1 MKNLIR
7 AVLPALL
14 LSPLSLFC
22 SANAYAQSAVIQQQ
36 QQMIQQQQQGF
47 QNQNN
52 SFNQQQL
59 RNTQTQIQ
67 RDNQAQQIHQLNENM
82 R

>member
-22 SANAYAQSAVIQQQ
+22 SVNAYAQSAVIQQQ
-36 QQMIQQQQQGF
+36 
-47 QNQNN
+47 
-52 SFNQQQL
+52 
-59 RNTQTQIQ
+59 
-67 RDNQAQQIHQLNENM
+67 
-82 R
+82 